1 MMESFKKLMGGSLV
15 DSWDTVPNGNWDIIE
30 KLYDDYQKKTDKN
43 QKIPKKIHQIWFG
56 DMPESHKRLIPK
68 IIEKHPDWEYKLWGE
83 KDLDNYPMI
92 NKDMFKLIS
101 NVGAKSDIARYEIL
115 YNEGGVYLDSDFEMV
130 GSFDELIDTD
140 FFTGV
145 GHSNE
150 PMVFNGLIGSI
161 KNSLILE
168 NLLYNLKE
176 KFDFN
181 NEVIKEDPMHLTG
194 PYFFSKIFFDYVNNN
209 KNENIVVLP
218 TPYFYPLPATER
230 FKIRNRFDELKNF
243 IYSFNTEKTICIHL
257 WYNSWQ

>member
-1 MMESFKKLMGGSLV
+1 M
-15 DSWDTVPNGNWDIIE
+15 
-30 KLYDDYQKKTDKN
+30 
-43 QKIPKKIHQIWFG
+43 
-56 DMPESHKRLIPK
+56 
-68 IIEKHPDWEYKLWGE
+68 
-83 KDLDNYPMI
+83 
-92 NKDMFKLIS
+92 
-101 NVGAKSDIARYEIL
+101 
-115 YNEGGVYLDSDFEMV
+115 
-130 GSFDELIDTD
+130 
-140 FFTGV
+140 
-145 GHSNE
+145 
-150 PMVFNGLIGSI
+150 
-161 KNSLILE
+161 
-168 NLLYNLKE
+168 LYNLKE